1 MKKFLIMLCFLV
13 LIFSLSSYAG
23 WTNAEDY
30 QAYKVAKKAAQDA
43 EAAGDTFNAISN
55 YKKAAELAAKSGT
68 PEIQMWQINNAAYF
82 LIKQFK
88 LLVGYDEKLQKL
100 SEMKPG
106 KEKINY
112 QSEIANLFNLQM
124 PLLEEAKDLLK
135 QAQGLIKTEETETE
149 EAGNTLQVK
158 TSEAGNTL
166 QVKTSEAGNTL
177 QVKTSTGPEEKIKS
191 NLQFISWV
199 EKFLADNLKQE
210 PAQADTKQTEKK

>member
-1 MKKFLIMLCFLV
+1 MKKFLIMLCFWV

-68 PEIQMWQINNAAYF
+68 PEIQIWQLNNAAYF

-124 PLLEEAKDLLK
+124 PLLEEAKDLLE
-135 QAQGLIKTEETETE
+135 QAKGLIKTEETETKTE

-166 QVKTSEAGNTL
+166 QVKTSI
-177 QVKTSTGPEEKIKS
+177 GPEEKIKS

-210 PAQADTKQTEKK
+210 PAQVETKQTEKK